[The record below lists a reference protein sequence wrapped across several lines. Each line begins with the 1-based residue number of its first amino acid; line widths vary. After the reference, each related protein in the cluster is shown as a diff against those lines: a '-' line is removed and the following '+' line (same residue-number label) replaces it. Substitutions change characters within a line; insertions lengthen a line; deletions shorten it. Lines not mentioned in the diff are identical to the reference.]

1 MRCGYPGRNPYNRML
16 ILNLPIPSR
25 LRPRAIGNGH
35 LEHFLQEQDCAY
47 RMGGFINY
55 AIYIVDSEQENQK
68 LCGAGREMLNM
79 YDAVIRYLS
88 RIQHDMNQSIAEESR
103 FVPDADFAQMKKMA
117 APIIHSGCH
126 TGDGW
131 LVAAKVADLIEKGYE
146 NILIVHPFG
155 CLVSHVWAGHCEEA
169 S

>member
-1 MRCGYPGRNPYNRML
+1 MRLSWKKSVQQNVDPESAHSKSPAAKGYWKRTFGT
-16 ILNLPIPSR
+16 
-25 LRPRAIGNGH
+25 
-35 LEHFLQEQDCAY
+35 FLQEQDCAY

-103 FVPDADFAQMKKMA
+103 FVSDADFA
-117 APIIHSGCH
+117 
-126 TGDGW
+126 
-131 LVAAKVADLIEKGYE
+131 
-146 NILIVHPFG
+146 
-155 CLVSHVWAGHCEEA
+155 
-169 S
+169 

>member
-1 MRCGYPGRNPYNRML
+1 ML
-16 ILNLPIPSR
+16 LLNLPIPSR
-25 LRPRAIGNGH
+25 LRPRAIGNEH

-68 LCGAGREMLNM
+68 LCGAGRAMLKM

-117 APIIHSGCH
+117 APNIHSG
-126 TGDGW
+126 
-131 LVAAKVADLIEKGYE
+131 
-146 NILIVHPFG
+146 G
-155 CLVSHVWAGHCEEA
+155 CLVSHVCGRGIVKRLHERYPNVNIQTVEYDYDSARTLRESRIMLGISGQRNTH
-169 S
+169 